1 MKLHSNRRSYEKR
14 RRLPQN
20 GKTKNPKVLA
30 ASLAAI
36 VISVVVLCMVVIIG
50 VVGFS
55 ADNATA
61 SNSNNAP
68 AKGDLHAWFIEGST
82 EAADESTTY
91 EMSGAYITKDG
102 VAYLPAD
109 GIAEVMGGTIN
120 YDKDKGTVKF
130 DGIGKRVKL
139 TVNSDA
145 MKQGLF
151 GSSQLDQKVYD
162 DNGTVYVPVR
172 SFFDALGYGVTY
184 TASSK
189 RIDIFVPTK
198 DDKVPTATFS
208 TDKDTYNVGEKIQYT
223 VESSSPQGYEI
234 VEEKWEN
241 RADWYF
247 ESGDVTISYAVK
259 DYKGNWSETISK
271 TIHIEGEYH
280 AAESVPVLA
289 YFYITKNKDNISKT
303 VTEEKEKRTP
313 DPVDP
318 TKEIVTTEK
327 VDKLVKGPFYGDD
340 MVISL
345 DQFKEE
351 MKYLADNDFKTLT
364 VSEYK
369 SYVQSGVMPPKNS
382 VLILFVNGYESTYD
396 LAYPVL
402 KDLGLKAN
410 IAPVVKTVEDRSPLM
425 DAVNAGED
433 GAEKALDAFDDDCRF
448 PSVTFAA
455 LKEMVADGTF
465 EVGCVSYDSNRY
477 GSEESLLAA
486 PTTVEG
492 EDRLETD
499 EEYAARVKKDV
510 TAAITVLC
518 DNLGEENTPF
528 FIYPFGATS
537 DVLVDAVKNAG
548 FSAAFVKGDGYLKLD
563 TDLFHLERKTITQ
576 DMSQSNFKKLF

>member
-36 VISVVVLCMVVIIG
+36 VISIVVLCMVVIIG

-55 ADNATA
+55 ADKTA
-61 SNSNNAP
+61 SSDKVP

-139 TVNSDA
+139 TVNSKT

-151 GSSQLDQKVYD
+151 GSSQLDNNVYEE
-162 DNGTVYVPVR
+162 NGTVYVPVR

-198 DDKVPTATFS
+198 EDKVPTATFS
-208 TDKDTYNVGEKIQYT
+208 TNKDTYNVGEKIQYT

-351 MKYLADNDFKTLT
+351 MKYLANNDFKTLT

-433 GAEKALDAFDDDCRF
+433 GAQKALDAFDDDCRF

-477 GSEESLLAA
+477 GSEEPLLAA

-576 DMSQSNFKKLF
+576 DMSQSKFKKLF